1 MSNNKSNKLSKKL
14 SKKIPKKITKD
25 IYLSVSQLYIIT
37 GLDRFGKLCPLLIKY
52 WEKVFPKDYYQCLYD
67 IQDVYPVEHINETF
81 LQSVQRLSQKYNL
94 DIMKQIKLCMNSDN
108 LSEMTKIQSNII
120 TRIEKSQID
129 KKDKSLL
136 VKNVKCLTNTN
147 YGTAQEG
154 GAIDNYCKK
163 LNVEVSSQQK
173 FFKRK
178 IAEVDNYNWY
188 LCGSIDGIS
197 SDGTLVEI
205 KNRVHKLFETLRDYE
220 KPQIQAYLKLTNM
233 QNGHLVEYLKKNNN
247 MNVIEVQRD
256 NKYWKEF
263 ILPNIEKFIN
273 FLYHFIK
280 RPEMKFMVL
289 MNQEDEIGKYYK
301 KFLP

>member
-1 MSNNKSNKLSKKL
+1 MSNSNLPKKISKKI

-81 LQSVQRLSQKYNL
+81 LQSVQRLSKKYNL
-94 DIMKQIKLCMNSDN
+94 DIMKQIKLCMDSDN

-129 KKDKSLL
+129 KKDKNLL

-154 GAIDNYCKK
+154 GAIDNYCEK
-163 LNVEVSSQQK
+163 LNVVVNSQQK
-173 FFKRK
+173 FFKRR

-197 SDGTLVEI
+197 S
-205 KNRVHKLFETLRDYE
+205 
-220 KPQIQAYLKLTNM
+220 
-233 QNGHLVEYLKKNNN
+233 NG
-247 MNVIEVQRD
+247 
-256 NKYWKEF
+256 
-263 ILPNIEKFIN
+263 
-273 FLYHFIK
+273 
-280 RPEMKFMVL
+280 
-289 MNQEDEIGKYYK
+289 K
-301 KFLP
+301 KFY

>member
-14 SKKIPKKITKD
+14 SKD

-81 LQSVQRLSQKYNL
+81 LQSVQRLSKKYNL
-94 DIMKQIKLCMNSDN
+94 DIMKQIKLCMNSGN

-129 KKDKSLL
+129 KKDKNLL

-197 SDGTLVEI
+197 SNGTLVEI

-301 KFLP
+301 KFLL